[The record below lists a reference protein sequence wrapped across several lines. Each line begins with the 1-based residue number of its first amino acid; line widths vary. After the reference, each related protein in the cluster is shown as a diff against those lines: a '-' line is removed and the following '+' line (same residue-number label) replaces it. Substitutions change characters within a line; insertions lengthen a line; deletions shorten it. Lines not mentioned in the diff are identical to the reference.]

1 VLELC
6 VKLEKSN
13 EEKLGVLKFVFR
25 SEAAKLQDF
34 RNWSK
39 RVIDGTASVV

>member
-13 EEKLGVLKFVFR
+13 EEKLSVLKFVFR
-25 SEAAKLQDF
+25 SEAVSQATTF
-34 RNWSK
+34 
-39 RVIDGTASVV
+39 